1 MQFGVQN
8 MQCNLGRKRWNYIKL
23 LTHSF
28 ASTPSI
34 LSCSNLLLTAI
45 ILLTDWVMS
54 AWACLAENMLD
65 LIEESGPPDICLCD
79 DAVEEERVDDN
90 AFISSGW
97 RFRHLGCL
105 KQNQWKKV
113 SIFGAGMVVIN
124 RQTVFDR
131 TWVMAYFLLPDSHS
145 LLLIVDSHRT
155 FVGGKRSSW
164 KYAVFTLGTVNEIG
178 SIIVLLSLNA
188 LANSTSRTLHTFLGR
203 NENPWCNPA
212 GL

>member
-1 MQFGVQN
+1 MQLGVQN
-8 MQCNLGRKRWNYIKL
+8 IQCTYLGRKRWNYIKL

-65 LIEESGPPDICLCD
+65 LIVESGPPDICLCD

-105 KQNQWKKV
+105 KQNQWKNV
-113 SIFGAGMVVIN
+113 SNFGAGMVVTYSSVEII
-124 RQTVFDR
+124 
-131 TWVMAYFLLPDSHS
+131 
-145 LLLIVDSHRT
+145 LIDKP
-155 FVGGKRSSW
+155 F
-164 KYAVFTLGTVNEIG
+164 
-178 SIIVLLSLNA
+178 SIQ
-188 LANSTSRTLHTFLGR
+188 HG
-203 NENPWCNPA
+203 
-212 GL
+212 

>member
-8 MQCNLGRKRWNYIKL
+8 MQCTYLGRKRYSYIRL

-34 LSCSNLLLTAI
+34 LSCSNLVLTAI

-97 RFRHLGCL
+97 RLMHLGCL

-113 SIFGAGMVVIN
+113 SHFWSYID
-124 RQTVFDR
+124 RQTVVFVK
-131 TWVMAYFLLPDSHS
+131 TWLITYFLLPDSHS
-145 LLLIVDSHRT
+145 LLLIVDSHKT

-188 LANSTSRTLHTFLGR
+188 LANSTSRTLHIFLGR